1 MAYKFKYHP
10 DGQILRSGQF
20 PKPYATFI
28 TENPGFPL
36 IEGEFFE
43 YGDDGSF
50 DIIINIS
57 GTFTHIKRNPS
68 GFKDLITAI
77 NGLK

>member
-10 DGQILRSGQF
+10 DGLILRNGLPDKSYKDFMTANPTF
-20 PKPYATFI
+20 PI
-28 TENPGFPL
+28 
-36 IEGEFFE
+36 IQGEFFE

-57 GTFTHIKRNPS
+57 GTFTHIKRDPA